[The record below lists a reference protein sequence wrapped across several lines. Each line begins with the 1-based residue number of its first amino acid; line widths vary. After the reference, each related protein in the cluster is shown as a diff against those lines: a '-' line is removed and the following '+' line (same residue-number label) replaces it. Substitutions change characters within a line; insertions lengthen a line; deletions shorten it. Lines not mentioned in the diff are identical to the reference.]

1 MIDQCSR
8 GLSELVTI
16 FSSPNMSTVLLKRVT
31 GESGRPIRSKL
42 LSQQSATKMNL
53 FQASVLNFSSEILHT
68 TKRKVLE
75 FITLRGRSP

>member
-1 MIDQCSR
+1 
-8 GLSELVTI
+8 
-16 FSSPNMSTVLLKRVT
+16 MSTVLLKRVT
-31 GESGRPIRSKL
+31 GESRGRPIRSKL

-75 FITLRGRSP
+75 FITLRGRSH